1 MASMIALYSDDE
13 LRTALEQAK
22 QRFSAAPRAP
32 AASAQMQAQDPG
44 PNTAELEAYYNR
56 LRHEAAHRWGLV
68 R

>member
-1 MASMIALYSDDE
+1 MIALYSDDE

-22 QRFSAAPRAP
+22 RRFETAPKMAT
-32 AASAQMQAQDPG
+32 ASRQMQAQDQG
-44 PNTAELEAYYNR
+44 ADAAEAEAYYKR